1 MLTYNAGSSIEN
13 TVPYEKRVAIGKG
26 AILARKHQTRKISR
40 SDFLKLSG
48 AGLTGA
54 ALFGVAGCGGGG
66 TISGGGS
73 GGGGGST
80 FVFGRG
86 IDSVSLDPI
95 NATDGESFRATRQ
108 VFDTL
113 LDFAPESFDLIP
125 ALATE
130 IPEAE
135 DDGLS
140 YTLKLRQGVKFHDGT
155 DFNAEAVKFN
165 FDRWRDT
172 KNEYHKGGGGQTSDF
187 SYYTGQFGGFDDD
200 SVIESVDVVDDYTV
214 KFSLK
219 HPLGPFTRNLTMS
232 PFGIASPAAIKKNVE
247 GFWQQPVGSGPFKFV
262 KWERNSQI
270 SFEANKDWWGTDLP
284 ESQGYGGP
292 HLKEVVIRSI
302 PDNTQ
307 RVAALTGNQLNAA
320 DGLVPDDVPTV
331 KQQEGFK
338 LEFRPPNTVGYL
350 AMNNQ
355 KKPFDDPKVRQA
367 FNYAINMP
375 KLVEAVFG
383 GTGEV
388 ASNYMPAMLE
398 FFNDSIEPYPY
409 DPDRAQQ
416 LLREA
421 GVENLETELWYM
433 PVTRPYMPDAKVVAQ
448 IMQQDLKDVG
458 VNAKL
463 VTYEW
468 GTYLQKTGKGD
479 HTTCILGW
487 TGDNGDADNFL
498 NVLLSS
504 ASATPTGALNVAY
517 YKNKEVDDLLLEA
530 QTTVNDSTRQD
541 AYYRAQEIMHQDA
554 PWVPIAYVEPPIG
567 LQDAVKGFDPN
578 ATSSEAFNPISLSGG
593 A

>member
-1 MLTYNAGSSIEN
+1 M
-13 TVPYEKRVAIGKG
+13 KREWQSGKG
-26 AILARKHQTRKISR
+26 PSMARTHETRKISR

-66 TISGGGS
+66 TISGGG

-86 IDSVSLDPI
+86 ADSVSLDPI

-108 VFDTL
+108 IFDTL

-130 IPEAE
+130 VPEAQ
-135 DDGLS
+135 DGGLS
-140 YTLKLRQGVKFHDGT
+140 YTLKLRKGVKFHDGT
-155 DFNAEAVKFN
+155 EFNAEAVKFN
-165 FDRWRDT
+165 FDRWGDT
-172 KNEYHKGGGGQTSDF
+172 KNEYHKGGGGQSSNF
-187 SYYTGQFGGFDDD
+187 AYYSSQFGGFDDD
-200 SVIESVDVVDDYTV
+200 SVIESVDVVDEYTV

-219 HPLGPFTRNLTMS
+219 QPQGPFTKNLTMS
-232 PFGIASPAAIKKNVE
+232 PFAIASPAAIKKNVD
-247 GFWQQPVGSGPFKFV
+247 GFWQEPVGSGPYEFV

-270 SFEANKDWWGTDLP
+270 RVEATKDWWGSDLP
-284 ESQGYGGP
+284 ASQGYGGP

-307 RVAALTGNQLNAA
+307 RVAALTGNQLDGA
-320 DGLVPDDVPTV
+320 DGLVPDDVPTI

-350 AMNNQ
+350 AMNNE

-375 KLVEAVFG
+375 KLVEAVLG
-383 GTGEV
+383 ETGEV
-388 ASNYMPAMLE
+388 ASNYMPSLMP
-398 FFNDSIEPYPY
+398 FFNESIEPYPY
-409 DPDRAQQ
+409 DPEKAKQ
-416 LLREA
+416 LLKDA
-421 GVENLETELWYM
+421 GVENFETELWYM
-433 PVTRPYMPDAKVVAQ
+433 PIPRPYMPDAKSVAQ
-448 IMQQDLKDVG
+448 IMQQDLKDIG

-463 VTYEW
+463 VTYDW
-468 GTYLQKTGKGD
+468 ATYLTKTGSGE
-479 HTTCILGW
+479 HPTCLLGW
-487 TGDNGDADNFL
+487 TGDNGDPDNFL

-504 ASATPTGALNVAY
+504 TSATPTGALNVAY
-517 YKNKEVDDLLLEA
+517 YKNSEVDKLLLKA
-530 QTTVNDSTRQD
+530 QTTVNESVRQD
-541 AYYRAQEIMHQDA
+541 AYYKAQEIMHEDA
-554 PWVPIAYVEPPIG
+554 PWVPIAYVKPPIG
-567 LQDAVKGFDPN
+567 LQDAVKNFDPN
-578 ATSSEAFNPISLSGG
+578 PTSSEAFNPVTISGG